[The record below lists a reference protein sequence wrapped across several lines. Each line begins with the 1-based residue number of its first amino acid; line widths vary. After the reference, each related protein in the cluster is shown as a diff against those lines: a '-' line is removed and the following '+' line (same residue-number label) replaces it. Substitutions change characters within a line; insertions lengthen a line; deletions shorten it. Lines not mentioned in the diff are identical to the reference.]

1 MEEVK
6 KQTPI
11 DLYLMV
17 PHQVYEGGKQS
28 VKVCLLA
35 CKNIKAFAGFLPTKE
50 ILETHFQADRVRIEM
65 AKQEC
70 GNENTY
76 RPQPLYL
83 EVVLCCRSTY
93 HNIVLFYCRTRLMFP
108 VLLFLC
114 INSYL

>member
-35 CKNIKAFAGFLPTKE
+35 CKKIKAF
-50 ILETHFQADRVRIEM
+50 RRI
-65 AKQEC
+65 
-70 GNENTY
+70 
-76 RPQPLYL
+76 
-83 EVVLCCRSTY
+83 STY
-93 HNIVLFYCRTRLMFP
+93 ER
-108 VLLFLC
+108 
-114 INSYL
+114 NS

>member
-35 CKNIKAFAGFLPTKE
+35 CKRLRLSQDFYLRKKFLKLIFRLNGFALKW
-50 ILETHFQADRVRIEM
+50 
-65 AKQEC
+65 
-70 GNENTY
+70 
-76 RPQPLYL
+76 
-83 EVVLCCRSTY
+83 RSR
-93 HNIVLFYCRTRLMFP
+93 NPGMRTRTDLNP
-108 VLLFLC
+108 C
-114 INSYL
+114 ILK

>member
-35 CKNIKAFAGFLPTKE
+35 CKKIKAFAGFLPTKE
-50 ILETHFQADRVRIEM
+50 ILETHFQ
-65 AKQEC
+65 
-70 GNENTY
+70 
-76 RPQPLYL
+76 P
-83 EVVLCCRSTY
+83 
-93 HNIVLFYCRTRLMFP
+93 
-108 VLLFLC
+108 
-114 INSYL
+114 